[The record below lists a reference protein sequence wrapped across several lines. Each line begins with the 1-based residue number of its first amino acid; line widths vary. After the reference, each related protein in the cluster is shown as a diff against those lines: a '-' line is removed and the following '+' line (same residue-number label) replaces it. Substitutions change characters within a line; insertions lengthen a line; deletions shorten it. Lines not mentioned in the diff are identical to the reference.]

1 MPDLLLK
8 DFSRE
13 ELDRLSQVAQAA
25 GLDRMNWAK
34 QVLLQASSAP
44 LVRKRYA
51 YRGYAGT
58 NGATLV
64 IRRLGEDPDPVD
76 GELAHGDPAQIEAD
90 ERARELIRHNAPG
103 DREQAL
109 RLLHEA
115 GFELF
120 EIPV

>member
-13 ELDRLSQVAQAA
+13 ELDRLTQVAQAA

-34 QVLLQASSAP
+34 QVLLHAASAP

-51 YRGYAGT
+51 YRGYASA
-58 NGATLV
+58 NGARLV
-64 IRRLGEDPDPVD
+64 IRRLGDAPEPVG
-76 GELAHGDPAQIEAD
+76 GELEQADPMQSEAD
-90 ERARELIRHNAPG
+90 RRARELIGRNEPG

>member
-13 ELDRLSQVAQAA
+13 ELDRLTQVAQAA

-51 YRGYAGT
+51 YRGYAGA
-58 NGATLV
+58 NGARLV
-64 IRRLGEDPDPVD
+64 IRRRGDEAEPVD
-76 GELAHGDPAQIEAD
+76 GELVQGDPLQSEAD
-90 ERARELIRHNAPG
+90 GRARDLIRRNAPG